1 MDDMDDV
8 AAFWQHHAEGFCP
21 QGNPLHVWQ
30 ELLLIAARTPVR
42 FREAL
47 QAAAVAVGARYC
59 NHDTPPGPLP
69 DISKLPERQAAV
81 QQHAGL
87 CGKYHAEHIANIDV
101 TMVEERAAGAEITT
115 KRMRNQACYDAGTAL
130 NARGRGVQLR
140 RQECFTQACRAVW
153 PDDQPLPVAVLA
165 ALSM

>member
-1 MDDMDDV
+1 MHMNSTHIMQRLALPSALHTQFTSTIMDDMDDV

-69 DISKLPERQAAV
+69 DISKLPERQAAA

-101 TMVEERAAGAEITT
+101 TMVEERVAGAEITT

-130 NARGRGVQLR
+130 NA
-140 RQECFTQACRAVW
+140 
-153 PDDQPLPVAVLA
+153 
-165 ALSM
+165 

>member
-1 MDDMDDV
+1 MHINSTYIMQRLALPSALHTQFTSTIMDDMDDV

-21 QGNPLHVWQ
+21 QGNPLKVWE
-30 ELLLIAARTPVR
+30 ELLLIAAQTPDR

-69 DISKLPERQAAV
+69 DIRKLPERQAAV

-87 CGKYHAEHIANIDV
+87 CGKYHAEHIANIGV

-115 KRMRNQACYDAGTAL
+115 KRIRNQVCVTPTG
-130 NARGRGVQLR
+130 
-140 RQECFTQACRAVW
+140 
-153 PDDQPLPVAVLA
+153 VLA
-165 ALSM
+165 DQ

>member
-30 ELLLIAARTPVR
+30 ELLLAAARRPER

-59 NHDTPPGPLP
+59 NHDSPPGPLP
-69 DISKLPERQAAV
+69 DISELPERQAAAR
-81 QQHAGL
+81 QHAGL
-87 CGKYHAEHIANIDV
+87 CGKYHSEHIANIDV
-101 TMVEERAAGAEITT
+101 TMVEERAAGTEITT
-115 KRMRNQACYDAGTAL
+115 KRMRNQCLLRRRD
-130 NARGRGVQLR
+130 GVQRPRPWGSAEEAGVLH
-140 RQECFTQACRAVW
+140 
-153 PDDQPLPVAVLA
+153 PGLPRGLA
-165 ALSM
+165 